1 MVYKGFHGDVREFIN
16 VHCSD
21 EIKER
26 FNEMLHSDDLDERMD
41 ICDEILTYIM
51 FEFGHEFHD
60 DIEDD
65 LKDYTLY

>member
-1 MVYKGFHGDVREFIN
+1 MEYNGNVIQFIDEY
-16 VHCSD
+16 CSS

-26 FNEMLHSDDLDERMD
+26 FNEMLCSDDLDERMD

-51 FEFGHEFHD
+51 LEFGDDIHD
-60 DIEDD
+60 EIEDD